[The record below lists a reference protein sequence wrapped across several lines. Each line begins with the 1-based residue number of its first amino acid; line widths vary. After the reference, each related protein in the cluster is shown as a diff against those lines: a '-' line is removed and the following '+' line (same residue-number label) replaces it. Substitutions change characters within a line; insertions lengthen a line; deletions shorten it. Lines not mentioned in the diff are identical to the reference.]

1 MKPHVRK
8 GGKPGQE
15 TFYLNI
21 PREIVTSLDIKPDD
35 EFELKVDT
43 KDSEITLCYRRV
55 RKSI

>member
-1 MKPHVRK
+1 MKLHIRK

-35 EFELKVDT
+35 EFGLKVET
-43 KDSEITLCYRRV
+43 KDSELTLCYKRV
-55 RKSI
+55 KK

>member
-1 MKPHVRK
+1 MKPRVHK

-35 EFELKVDT
+35 EFELKVET
-43 KDSEITLCYRRV
+43 KDGEITLCYKRV
-55 RKSI
+55 KRK